1 MVEVYKSFEPR
12 EWFWIVGGDDTRFWS
27 SAAAAYVEEL
37 PDKAGVTR
45 IASEGDLND
54 VLASL
59 GLRGPIVTVADIVAE
74 RDRRLALGF
83 DYDFGDDRGVHR
95 IGTTPQDWIGWSAVT
110 TLANALIAT
119 DGTASI
125 TISTDSGVALVT
137 ALEWQQV
144 LLSGGAIQQPI
155 WLASFALAAM
165 SPIPN
170 DYENDSYW
178 NSRRLTF
185 HV

>member
-12 EWFWIVGGDDTRFWS
+12 EWYWIVGGDDTRFWS

-83 DYDFGDDRGVHR
+83 DYDFGDERGVHH
-95 IGTTPQDWIGWSAVT
+95 IGTTPDDMIGWNAVT
-110 TLANALIAT
+110 VAANAIIAT
-119 DGTASI
+119 RMRPAAIDILTETGPAT
-125 TISTDSGVALVT
+125 VT
-137 ALEWQQV
+137 AMEWQQV
-144 LLSGGAIQQPI
+144 LLAATAAQQPI
-155 WLASFALAAM
+155 WHASFALSAM
-165 SPIPN
+165 SPIPANFRN
-170 DYENDSYW
+170 DAHW
-178 NSRRLTF
+178 Q
-185 HV
+185 